1 VVTAGTAPEARLLV
15 VEDDVNI
22 VELLAA
28 SLRYAG
34 FIVRSPTVRGADD
47 VYAPVVSCIVLPGGI
62 GSAVRDGR
70 VGLVPVLHPDGS
82 RGPVPRDPVGGGAHG
97 LTVRP

>member
-34 FIVRSPTVRGADD
+34 FEVTTA
-47 VYAPVVSCIVLPGGI
+47 
-62 GSAVRDGR
+62 RDGR
-70 VGLVPVLHPDGS
+70 QAVAAARELRPDLIVLDVMLPGLDGFEVARRRTRTAPAARCCS
-82 RGPVPRDPVGGGAHG
+82 SPRGTAPRTRSPA
-97 LTVRP
+97 